1 MRYKL
6 LNKNEVSSVLNMLY
20 KMYPVP
26 QCGLIYTTPFELM
39 LSLILAAQCTDER
52 VNKIRPCLT
61 EKYPT
66 PHALKEAGIKNI
78 YEIIKSCSFPNNKAK
93 HIWEASVTL
102 IEKFDSEVPDTM
114 SELTTIPRY
123 WQKKCQYIVK

>member
-6 LNKNEVSSVLNMLY
+6 LNKNEIACVLDTLY

-26 QCGLIYTTPFELM
+26 QCGLVYTTPFELM
-39 LSLILAAQCTDER
+39 LSLVLAAQCTDER
-52 VNKIRPCLT
+52 VNKIRPRLT

-66 PHALKEAGIKNI
+66 PQALKDAGIKNI

-93 HIWEASVTL
+93 HIWEASHTL
-102 IEKFDSEVPDTM
+102 IERFDSKVPDTM
-114 SELTTIPRY
+114 EELTTIPRH
-123 WQKKCQYIVK
+123 W